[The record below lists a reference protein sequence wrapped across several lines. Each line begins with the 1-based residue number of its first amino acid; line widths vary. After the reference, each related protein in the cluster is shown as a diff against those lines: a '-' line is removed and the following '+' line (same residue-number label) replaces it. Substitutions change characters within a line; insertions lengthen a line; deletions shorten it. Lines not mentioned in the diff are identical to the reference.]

1 VPIRHLQEEGVPIR
15 HLLLR
20 LGEMSM
26 AQTHIWQL
34 PGHEQ
39 LFLVLV
45 PPLEESLTASQK
57 RATVCEWGQCGPG
70 QLVDSAWRELLSPA
84 HWVVD
89 SAVPG

>member
-1 VPIRHLQEEGVPIR
+1 MASAPHPAQTRSRHLQEEGVPIR
-15 HLLLR
+15 HL

-57 RATVCEWGQCGPG
+57 RATV
-70 QLVDSAWRELLSPA
+70 
-84 HWVVD
+84 
-89 SAVPG
+89 